1 MVVKVSGVETSKN
14 IRLQQRVTTK
24 SVKKKLSKLIEIT
37 PRLKTRRE
45 MKKHTFSRPRRG
57 REFCKMIFRD
67 RDETETRNLDRE
79 IREIE
84 TETRVSSNPDYDG
97 NRHEGGDGCC

>member
-37 PRLKTRRE
+37 PRPRRE
-45 MKKHTFSRPRRG
+45 IWTEKYEKSRPRCESRLTLITMEIGMKEEMGVADKMTLLVLRSG
-57 REFCKMIFRD
+57 RIAVNCAK
-67 RDETETRNLDRE
+67 
-79 IREIE
+79 
-84 TETRVSSNPDYDG
+84 SSLKRIY
-97 NRHEGGDGCC
+97 

>member
-37 PRLKTRRE
+37 PRLETRRE
-45 MKKHTFSRPRRG
+45 MKKRTFSRPRRG

-67 RDETETRNLDRE
+67 QDETETRNLDRE
-79 IREIE
+79 IK